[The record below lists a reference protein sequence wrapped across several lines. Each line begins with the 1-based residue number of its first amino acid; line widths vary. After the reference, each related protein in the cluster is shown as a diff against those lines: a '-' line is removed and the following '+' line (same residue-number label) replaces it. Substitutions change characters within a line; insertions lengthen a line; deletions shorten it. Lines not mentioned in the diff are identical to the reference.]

1 LNLFKKKKRSVLL
14 TLMIFTQFFLNSIF
28 KIHTIGLNT

>member
-1 LNLFKKKKRSVLL
+1 
-14 TLMIFTQFFLNSIF
+14 MIFTQFFLNSIF